1 MAKLRPGGGVGVA
14 PSAQEKHSA
23 TSRTKTT
30 ARRWMS
36 AERREAML
44 QRLEELFLTEGFR
57 ELTSDDIAA
66 RLQCS
71 KSTLYAV
78 ASSKEEL
85 VNATIRHFF
94 RDVTAVIE
102 ARVARIENPRD
113 RIVTYLASV
122 GDGMR
127 RMSSACYNDMIDLEA
142 TDMIYQLN
150 CRASA
155 RRVRELIHEGV
166 QAGCFRPVHAEFI
179 AEAARLLID
188 GIMDEQLLKRTGLS
202 FGDAYVEL
210 STLVL
215 AALIAD

>member
-1 MAKLRPGGGVGVA
+1 MVQERYGVTRRAKTR
-14 PSAQEKHSA
+14 
-23 TSRTKTT
+23 
-30 ARRWMS
+30 ARRRMS

-44 QRLEELFLTEGFR
+44 QRLEKLFLTEGFR
-57 ELTSDDIAA
+57 ELTSEDIAA
-66 RLQCS
+66 CLQCS

-85 VNATIRHFF
+85 VTATIRHFF

-102 ARVARIENPRD
+102 ERVARIENPRD

-127 RMSSACYNDMIDLEA
+127 RMSPACYNDMIDLEA
-142 TDMIYQLN
+142 TDQVYELN

-215 AALIAD
+215 AALTAN

>member
-1 MAKLRPGGGVGVA
+1 
-14 PSAQEKHSA
+14 
-23 TSRTKTT
+23 
-30 ARRWMS
+30 MS
-36 AERREAML
+36 DERREAML
-44 QRLEELFLTEGFR
+44 QRLEKLFLAEGFR
-57 ELTSDDIAA
+57 ELTSEDIAA

-85 VNATIRHFF
+85 VTATIRHFF

-102 ARVARIENPRD
+102 ERVARIENPRD

-127 RMSSACYNDMIDLEA
+127 RMSPACYNDMIDLEA
-142 TDMIYQLN
+142 TDQVYELN
-150 CRASA
+150 ARASA

-166 QAGCFRPVHAEFI
+166 EAGSFRPVHAEFI
-179 AEAARLLID
+179 AEATSLLID
-188 GIMDEQLLKRTGLS
+188 GIMHEQLLNRTGLS
-202 FGDAYVEL
+202 FGDAYLEL

-215 AALIAD
+215 AALTAN